1 MKRPQ
6 PPLIE
11 TEGLYKAFYT
21 PAGGP
26 YLVLKDVNLSINPG
40 EFVIIFGASGCGKTT
55 LLHTLIG
62 LEEVT
67 KGQVKYHGQAI
78 SKLTEEKRS
87 AFRTHNIGIIY
98 QAQYWVKSMN
108 VIQNVGLPILITG
121 GSERQAYDKA
131 HLALKEIGMTGVAF
145 MKPNRLSGGEQQRVG
160 FARAIVNDPDIIVA
174 DEPTGNLDTDSAARV
189 IDLLREYHLH
199 QGKTVIMVTHNLS
212 YLKYATKVIALR
224 DGQTVNVTDEIK
236 RETSGLKG

>member
-1 MKRPQ
+1 MNRHIK
-6 PPLIE
+6 PPVIE

-26 YLVLKDVNLSINPG
+26 YLVLKDVNLAIKPG
-40 EFVIIFGASGCGKTT
+40 EFVVIFGPSGCGKTT

-67 KGQVKYHGQAI
+67 KGTVYYSGKKI
-78 SKLTEEKRS
+78 SSLKEEQRS

-121 GSERQAYDKA
+121 GSEALAYEKA
-131 HLALKEIGMTGVAF
+131 RRALETIGMGRVAF

-174 DEPTGNLDTDSAARV
+174 DEPTGNLDSESADRV
-189 IDLLREYHLH
+189 ISLLKHYNK
-199 QGKTVIMVTHNLS
+199 QQKKTVIMVTHNLA
-212 YLKYATKVIALR
+212 YLKHATKIIALR
-224 DGQTVNVTDEIK
+224 DGQTVNATEEIK
-236 RETSGLKG
+236 REMAGIK

>member
-1 MKRPQ
+1 MKPSY
-6 PPLIE
+6 PLIK
-11 TEGLYKAFYT
+11 TEGLFKAFYT

-26 YLVLKDVNLSINPG
+26 FLVLKDVNLEINAG
-40 EFVIIFGASGCGKTT
+40 EFVVIFGPSGCGKTT

-67 KGQVKYHGQAI
+67 KGKVIYDGQTI
-78 SKLTEEKRS
+78 SGLPEERRS
-87 AFRTHNIGIIY
+87 AFRTRNIGIIY

-121 GSERQAYDKA
+121 GSEHQAYQRAKV
-131 HLALKEIGMTGVAF
+131 ALGEIGMTGVAM
-145 MKPNRLSGGEQQRVG
+145 MKPSSLSGGEQQRVG

-189 IDLLREYHLH
+189 IDLLRDYNLH

-212 YLKYATKVIALR
+212 YLHYATKVIALR
-224 DGQTVNVTDEIK
+224 DGQTVNVTEEIK
-236 RETSGLKG
+236 RETSGIKG